1 MANIGSLT
9 EHLSFLYLSKAVSI
23 AEGKIPSF
31 SSLLIIDFKR
41 DASFEHKK
49 GYCLIKHMVT
59 IPNQQGIF
67 FFCCNVHLEGVEA
80 TTNWEKYLY
89 FSSAMCRLR
98 RYLCLRFF
106 TSSDSIYAF

>member
-9 EHLSFLYLSKAVSI
+9 EHLSILYLSKAVSI

>member
-9 EHLSFLYLSKAVSI
+9 EHLSILYLSKAVSI

-59 IPNQQGIF
+59 SPNQPL
-67 FFCCNVHLEGVEA
+67 NVHLEGVEA

>member
-9 EHLSFLYLSKAVSI
+9 EHLSILYLSKAVSI

-59 IPNQQGIF
+59 SPNQPL
-67 FFCCNVHLEGVEA
+67 NVHLEGVEA
-80 TTNWEKYLY
+80 TTNWEKYFYIFLAQ
-89 FSSAMCRLR
+89 FV
-98 RYLCLRFF
+98 
-106 TSSDSIYAF
+106 D